1 MNWLIHLLEI
11 YGLWVVFI
19 IMLLQSIGLPLPA
32 YPFLL
37 VAAALMQ
44 PTIYNAAFLILIGSA
59 GTLIGDFVLFAAGRR
74 YGTSVLGRLC
84 KISISPDTCVSR
96 TGNLFGRYG
105 ASVLTFVKFIPG
117 LSTLAPVIA
126 GAYAMPITIF
136 SIFSS
141 IAALIY
147 LGLAVT
153 LGVIFRNAIGNVV
166 STLQEY
172 GRLGG
177 LIVIVLLAFY
187 LFLKW
192 FQRYRLL
199 KQFQMDRVTVEDLNA
214 LMVTEPHMIILDA
227 RPDDQ
232 RSIDGYIPGSVPID
246 ENNLDHIVNLYSKH
260 NEVVI
265 YCSCPNEIT
274 AAKFAQKLRQAGF
287 KRIRPLLG
295 GLNEWAKSGN
305 QIEFV

>member
-37 VAAALMQ
+37 VAAALIK
-44 PTIYNAAFLILIGSA
+44 PTIYDDALLVFIGSA
-59 GTLIGDFVLFAAGRR
+59 GTLIGDFVLFTAGRR
-74 YGTSVLGRLC
+74 YGTSVLGWIC
-84 KISISPDTCVSR
+84 KISISPDTCARR

-105 ASVLTFVKFIPG
+105 ASTLTFVKFIPG

-141 IAALIY
+141 VAALIY
-147 LGLAVT
+147 LSLAVT
-153 LGVIFRNAIGNVV
+153 LGVIFRNAIGDVV

-172 GRLGG
+172 GRLGC

-187 LFLKW
+187 LFFKW
-192 FQRYRLL
+192 VQRYRLL
-199 KQFQMDRVTVEDLNA
+199 KRFQMDRVTVEGLNT
-214 LMVTEPHMIILDA
+214 LIVTEPSTVILDA

-246 ENNLDHIVNLYSKH
+246 ENNIEQIVNLYSTHK
-260 NEVVI
+260 EVVI

-274 AAKFAQKLRQAGF
+274 AAKFAQKLRHAGF

-295 GLNEWAKSGN
+295 GLDAWAKSGN